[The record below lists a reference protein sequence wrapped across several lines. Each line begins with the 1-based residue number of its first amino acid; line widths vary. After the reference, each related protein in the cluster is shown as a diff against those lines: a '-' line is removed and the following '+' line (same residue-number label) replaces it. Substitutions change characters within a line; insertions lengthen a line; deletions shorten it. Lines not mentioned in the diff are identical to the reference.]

1 MQVSSHIPTHIAFI
15 LDGNRRWAKQRGL
28 SANAGHRAGRDAVR
42 KLGDWCLEYEVKY
55 LTVYA
60 FSTENWKRSPSE
72 VRELMRLFLE
82 ALQKDLPDFIVK
94 GVRLRIIGERNKLP
108 RPLQIAIRKAE
119 KETRN
124 NTRATMVIALN
135 YGGRH
140 ELIRSMRAAAEDGVD
155 MAHITPQQLS
165 GYLDTAGIPDPDA
178 IVRTSGE
185 QRLSNFLTWQSVYSE
200 LIFVKKSLPA
210 FTKKDFQ
217 AVLKEYARRNRRFG
231 GN

>member
-1 MQVSSHIPTHIAFI
+1 MMKPKVPQHIAFI

-28 SANAGHRAGRDAVR
+28 PANAGHRAGRDAVR
-42 KLGDWCLEYEVKY
+42 KLGDWCLEYGVKY

-60 FSTENWKRSPSE
+60 FSTENWKRSSSE

-82 ALQKDLPDFIVK
+82 ALQKDLPDFIAK
-94 GVRLRIIGERNKLP
+94 GVQLRIIGARNKLP

-140 ELIRSMRAAAEDGVD
+140 ELIRSIQAAAQDGVD
-155 MAHITPQQLS
+155 MKHITPQELS
-165 GYLDTAGIPDPDA
+165 GYLDTAGIPDPDV

-185 QRLSNFLTWQSVYSE
+185 QRISNFLTWQSVYSE
-200 LIFVKKSLPA
+200 LIFVKKPLPA

-217 AVLKEYARRNRRFG
+217 AVLKEYAKRNRRFG